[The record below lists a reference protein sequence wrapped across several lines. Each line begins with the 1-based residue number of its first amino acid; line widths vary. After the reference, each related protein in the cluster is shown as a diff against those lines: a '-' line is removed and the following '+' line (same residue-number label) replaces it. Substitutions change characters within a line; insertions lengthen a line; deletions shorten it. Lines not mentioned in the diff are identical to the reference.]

1 MIPLGKIPGAVK
13 IIELESRV
21 VVTSGLGRSYY
32 CSMRKEFQSYKMKRV
47 KDMDS
52 GNGCTTLEIYLIPP
66 KCTWL
71 GWQIVCV
78 FSPQ

>member
-1 MIPLGKIPGAVK
+1 
-13 IIELESRV
+13 
-21 VVTSGLGRSYY
+21 
-32 CSMRKEFQSYKMKRV
+32 MRKEFQSYKMKRV